1 MDATGRHAQLV
12 DIAGPRW
19 RMSTD
24 VGMGSYQSTHGV
36 RATYPVD
43 IDVPP
48 ALTHR
53 NRVTS
58 FFRVVLALP
67 HLILVGGPAALSIS
81 LAWSTGGRLHP
92 EWGGAT
98 GVLGAVAAVCA
109 LIAWFAIVFGG
120 EYPAGLRDL
129 AILYLRWRVRAS
141 AYTALLRDEYPPFG
155 DGPYPAT
162 LQITTIARPRNR
174 LTVAF
179 RLLLVLPQMLAV
191 WVLGVAWLLTTVAAW
206 ITILFTGAYP
216 QQLFDF
222 GVGVLRWST
231 RVEAYLLLLVDE
243 YPPFSLT

>member
-1 MDATGRHAQLV
+1 
-12 DIAGPRW
+12 
-19 RMSTD
+19 MSTN
-24 VGMGSYQSTHGV
+24 VGIGSLQSAHGV
-36 RATYPVD
+36 HALYPVD

-53 NRVTS
+53 NRVTC
-58 FFRVVLALP
+58 FFRLILALP

-81 LAWSTGGRLHP
+81 IAWTTGAHLRP

-109 LIAWFAIVFGG
+109 IIAWFAIVFGG
-120 EYPAGLRDL
+120 EYPVGLRDL
-129 AILYLRWRVRAS
+129 SILYLRWRVRAS

-155 DGPYPAT
+155 DNPYPAT
-162 LQITTIARPRNR
+162 LRITTIARPRNR

-179 RLLLVLPQMLAV
+179 RLVLALPHVIAV
-191 WVLGVAWLLTTVAAW
+191 WLLGIAWLLATIAAF
-206 ITILFTGAYP
+206 ISILFTGTYP
-216 QQLFDF
+216 QAFLEF

-243 YPPFSLT
+243 YPPFTLA